1 MAAYGEFL
9 KSQGEAAVYWKRASS
24 PEEVLKEADV
34 VWIKFFSSF
43 SAPFTFSNFTWSVA
57 GLEHFRFFQA
67 ATTTPEC
74 VLNSNRAHDGYTFCS
89 EIKLNNIQLE
99 LTFVLSGL
107 VLQISLHPILD
118 KTTYHLINKER
129 LALMKPVTSFLCP
142 NLFLLVWIEVQK
154 TTIFFFWALLYF
166 NNTNRDM
173 PSQYVSI

>member
-1 MAAYGEFL
+1 MVSFWNLRVRQQFIGNELLVPRKFWRKLMWYGL
-9 KSQGEAAVYWKRASS
+9 I
-24 PEEVLKEADV
+24 L
-34 VWIKFFSSF
+34 FSSF
-43 SAPFTFSNFTWSVA
+43 FAPFSFSNFTWSVVR
-57 GLEHFRFFQA
+57 LEHFRFFQA

-74 VLNSNRAHDGYTFCS
+74 VLNSNRTSDGYTFCS
-89 EIKLNNIQLE
+89 ELKVNNIQLE

-154 TTIFFFWALLYF
+154 STSLLFWALLYV
-166 NNTNRDM
+166 NNNE
-173 PSQYVSI
+173 S